1 MAHGGAAMAEIMRSL
16 PDWWLGLWGVSLL
29 CWAVMLCLRGLRR
42 AVLVPLAAAVLC
54 VLPFYIA
61 AWLKMGE
68 QVSPALALVGVSPVI
83 VLAVTVLTLAVV
95 AWRGRRAAGEAAG
108 DQAPEDSGR

>member
-1 MAHGGAAMAEIMRSL
+1 
-16 PDWWLGLWGVSLL
+16 
-29 CWAVMLCLRGLRR
+29 
-42 AVLVPLAAAVLC
+42 
-54 VLPFYIA
+54 
-61 AWLKMGE
+61 
-68 QVSPALALVGVSPVI
+68 VGVSPVI